1 MRKMSYMRAI
11 VRGTREAVDLE
22 SIVRS
27 LMEGKDFPLKIIND
41 DRVIEAMQVPD
52 LGDFGGVAL
61 HLVTYQE
68 DTHEILIDHD
78 NDALET
84 LPPPAGSDFVRAR
97 LFAIVT
103 DCHVVALPVHPARN
117 SLAIHFARGLDVGPL
132 TQEQVNELKQVTLV
146 KPPAEDMLEMIEDI
160 GVKEIKLDWS
170 IPASHLAEKLQAQ
183 AAKPLGIFKSFFLE
197 ADNDAD
203 AVHAEGELV
212 FETRL
217 RPKTRRGEVR
227 QTELAQEKKM
237 AEAIVKDEDG
247 YGYVITLK
255 NGTHLTPET
264 MDVSKTQTF
273 DEDQPGM
280 ISPEEAFAA
289 LLEYHQELKDNG
301 AFD

>member
-11 VRGTREAVDLE
+11 ARGTREAVDLE
-22 SIVRS
+22 SIIRA
-27 LMEGKDFPLKIIND
+27 LMHGKEMPLRILKDEKI
-41 DRVIEAMQVPD
+41 IEAMQVPD

-61 HLVTYQE
+61 HLISYQ
-68 DTHEILIDHD
+68 DGTHEILIDHEQ
-78 NDALET
+78 DALKT
-84 LPPPAGSDFVRAR
+84 LPPPESSDFVRAR

-103 DCHVVALPVHPARN
+103 DCHVVALPLHPARS
-117 SLAIHFARGLDVGPL
+117 SLAIQFARSLELNPL
-132 TQEQVNELKQVTLV
+132 TQEQTDELKVVTLV
-146 KPPAEDMLEMIEDI
+146 KPPSKDKLEMIEDI

-170 IPASHLAEKLQAQ
+170 IPASHLADQLQAQ
-183 AAKPLGIFKSFFLE
+183 AAKPLGIFKSFFHE

-227 QTELAQEKKM
+227 QTELAQEKKL

-264 MDVSKTQTF
+264 MEVSKTQTF
-273 DEDQPGM
+273 DENQPGM